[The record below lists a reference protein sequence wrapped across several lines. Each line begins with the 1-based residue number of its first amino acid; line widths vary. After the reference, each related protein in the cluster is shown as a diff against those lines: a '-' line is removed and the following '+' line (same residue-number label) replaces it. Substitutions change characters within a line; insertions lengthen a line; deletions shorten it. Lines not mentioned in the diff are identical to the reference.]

1 MNERA
6 GGEMGQ
12 GSFSKVA
19 NWQDHPFNLRLR
31 VAAKSDSKGRAVVE
45 RVIWAVPTLYH
56 PQASWSILI

>member
-1 MNERA
+1 
-6 GGEMGQ
+6 MGQ

-56 PQASWSILI
+56 PQESWSILI